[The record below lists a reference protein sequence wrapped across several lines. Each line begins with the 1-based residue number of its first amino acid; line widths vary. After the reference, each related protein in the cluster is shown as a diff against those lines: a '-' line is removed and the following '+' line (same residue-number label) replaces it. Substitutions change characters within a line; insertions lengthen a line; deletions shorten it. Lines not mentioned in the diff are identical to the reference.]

1 MVILQRRY
9 NGRKLLAAS
18 HRVGVVGSQ
27 AGLTDGQ
34 GAVEQ
39 EAGSGQVAVG
49 TQDFAEVV
57 QAAGSVRVLRTT
69 TGLEDGPAQQLFCD
83 TGPASKVL
91 QGMTA
96 GAGQDRRTRGRF

>member
-9 NGRKLLAAS
+9 NGRSCSRLRTVWGG
-18 HRVGVVGSQ
+18 RVPGGS
-27 AGLTDGQ
+27 TDGQ
-34 GAVEQ
+34 GALEQ

-49 TQDFAEVV
+49 TQDFDEIVP
-57 QAAGSVRVLRTT
+57 AAGSVRVLRTT

-83 TGPASKVL
+83 TGSASKVL

-96 GAGQDRRTRGRF
+96 GAGQDRWTRGRF